1 MEKRKT
7 NNLIKSN
14 IQTNSKRLLTSNL
27 KTKHNKD
34 SSSDTEV
41 EDSQSNKNSNQ
52 IETFIKKDHSLESD
66 ATNASSDDESAS
78 QPSGTNQ
85 LNQLDNLQNSEKENS
100 ISKNKESD
108 KSLCSEDNKTDSDS
122 SKSNSHQLV
131 GVSSKIINTS
141 TISENT
147 TRGIQDK
154 LIQENKDIQDKQLSN
169 LLKKNIEN
177 NSSEKGSQC
186 LVQNE
191 NINQKVKVNKE
202 SKQEKCDAS
211 SMVPTMCL
219 IDEQNNVSKSN
230 DKRFETNLLKDS
242 PKYMSVISSANTT
255 DSSDIQKISH
265 SKQTVQNSNSNSL
278 NIDHHEPVKV
288 YMDPNLLDKHI
299 IRHIDSTQHGLMHP
313 VNSTTSSTATNSLPF
328 TRLPSPMQTS
338 QIRSN
343 SSTTT
348 NKTSSLPSHYNITP
362 SQSLHSSNH
371 SIATNHSPAN
381 SVDPNAFYRQMLAGS
396 LIPNYNPMDI
406 LWQQKNF
413 SQHLPSQM
421 AASSSASQWAMFT
434 EQMRAQ
440 MYHSEHELQAKE
452 KRLERYVLL
461 LCFIFMFYYYV
472 LLLYFIIIFYF

>member
-14 IQTNSKRLLTSNL
+14 IQINSKRLLTSNL

-41 EDSQSNKNSNQ
+41 EDSQSNKNSNK
-52 IETFIKKDHSLESD
+52 IKKFIKKDHSLESD
-66 ATNASSDDESAS
+66 VTNGSSDDESAS
-78 QPSGTNQ
+78 QPSATNQ
-85 LNQLDNLQNSEKENS
+85 LNELDDLKNSGKENS
-100 ISKNKESD
+100 ISKNQQSN
-108 KSLCSEDNKTDSDS
+108 KSLCSEDIKAGSHS
-122 SKSNSHQLV
+122 SKSNGDQFV
-131 GVSSKIINTS
+131 GVSSEIINTS
-141 TISENT
+141 TTPENQP
-147 TRGIQDK
+147 IQDK
-154 LIQENKDIQDKQLSN
+154 EISNLQKKDIQDN
-169 LLKKNIEN
+169 C
-177 NSSEKGSQC
+177 SEEGSQC

-191 NINQKVKVNKE
+191 KINQKVKVNKE
-202 SKQEKCDAS
+202 SKQEKCDVS

-230 DKRFETNLLKDS
+230 DKRLEANLLKDS

-343 SSTTT
+343 SSITT
-348 NKTSSLPSHYNITP
+348 NKTSSLPSHYNITS
-362 SQSLHSSNH
+362 SQSLHSNH
-371 SIATNHSPAN
+371 STATNHSPAN

-413 SQHLPSQM
+413 SQHLPSQL
-421 AASSSASQWAMFT
+421 AASTSASQWAIFT

-440 MYHSEHELQAKE
+440 MSYHSEHDLQAKE

-461 LCFIFMFYYYV
+461 IK
-472 LLLYFIIIFYF
+472 IIFKKLLNVISNYFYLFLERNKRRKKSF

>member
-1 MEKRKT
+1 M
-7 NNLIKSN
+7 
-14 IQTNSKRLLTSNL
+14 
-27 KTKHNKD
+27 
-34 SSSDTEV
+34 
-41 EDSQSNKNSNQ
+41 
-52 IETFIKKDHSLESD
+52 
-66 ATNASSDDESAS
+66 
-78 QPSGTNQ
+78 
-85 LNQLDNLQNSEKENS
+85 
-100 ISKNKESD
+100 
-108 KSLCSEDNKTDSDS
+108 
-122 SKSNSHQLV
+122 
-131 GVSSKIINTS
+131 
-141 TISENT
+141 
-147 TRGIQDK
+147 
-154 LIQENKDIQDKQLSN
+154 
-169 LLKKNIEN
+169 
-177 NSSEKGSQC
+177 
-186 LVQNE
+186 QNE
-191 NINQKVKVNKE
+191 KINQKVKVNKE
-202 SKQEKCDAS
+202 SKQEKCDVS

-230 DKRFETNLLKDS
+230 DKRLEANLLKDS

-255 DSSDIQKISH
+255 DSPDIKKTSD
-265 SKQTVQNSNSNSL
+265 SKETVQKSNSNSL

-362 SQSLHSSNH
+362 SQSLHSSH
-371 SIATNHSPAN
+371 SISTNHSPAN

-413 SQHLPSQM
+413 SQHLPSQL
-421 AASSSASQWAMFT
+421 AASTSASQWAIFT

-440 MYHSEHELQAKE
+440 MTYHSEHDLQAKE
-452 KRLERYVLL
+452 KRLERYFLL
-461 LCFIFMFYYYV
+461 IK
-472 LLLYFIIIFYF
+472 IIFRKLLNVICNYFYLFLERNKRRKKSF